1 MRIDVSCKY
10 MERSDYV
17 DTVLDKN
24 FKKIERRVKIFHRDD
39 PIHISVHLEKNP
51 HREQYFCRTQVYLPA
66 RVVVAHEKGL
76 TSSTAINKTF
86 SALSKQLDKVKHR
99 VERSFRR
106 R

>member
-10 MERSDYV
+10 LERSDYI
-17 DTVLDKN
+17 DTVLEKN
-24 FKKIERRVKIFHRDD
+24 FNKIERRLKIFHKDD
-39 PIHISVHLEKNP
+39 PIHVSVHLEKNP
-51 HREQYFCRTQVYLPA
+51 HKEQYFCRTQVYLPA

-86 SALSKQLDKVKHR
+86 SALSKQLDKVKYK
-99 VERSFRR
+99 VEGHLRR